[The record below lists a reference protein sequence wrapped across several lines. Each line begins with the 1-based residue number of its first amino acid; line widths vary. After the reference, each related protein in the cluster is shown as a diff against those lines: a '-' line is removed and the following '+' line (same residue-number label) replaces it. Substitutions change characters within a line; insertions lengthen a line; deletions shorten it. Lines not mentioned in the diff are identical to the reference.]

1 MPPED
6 AGDEDVNGPPP
17 HPLDRPWVHP
27 SELFASGSPPAT
39 PRVRTRRGIR
49 PRDLALAL
57 GAGVV
62 GALAMVVVLALA
74 GLLSEQP
81 RAVTVTR
88 ATGQPGEPDSAARLA
103 AVANHSVVGIMA
115 ATPMGVRKLS
125 GVFVRT
131 GEVIT
136 SASAIDGATSLTV
149 VGGDGSKRAGEV
161 IGVDPATRL
170 ALVRVDGG
178 SSPAKLAANS
188 DLKVGQWILALG
200 GTDGSGARVATG
212 VIASLGGWAE
222 DGSGATNAGMITVDA
237 VLPPEANGGAL
248 LDRNGHVVG
257 ILAGS
262 TKDAAAALATPIA
275 TVRNVAAQLA
285 ATGKADHGALGVRIT
300 DNDTPRGARVLE
312 VTSGSAAHDAGIAT
326 GDVVVR
332 LADEPIH
339 SAAELVVAVRMRK
352 PGERLPVTVV
362 RDGDDERVTVTLD
375 AIVTN
380 PTSPT
385 TVPAETIST
394 G

>member
-1 MPPED
+1 
-6 AGDEDVNGPPP
+6 
-17 HPLDRPWVHP
+17 
-27 SELFASGSPPAT
+27 
-39 PRVRTRRGIR
+39 
-49 PRDLALAL
+49 
-57 GAGVV
+57 
-62 GALAMVVVLALA
+62 MVVVLALA
-74 GLLSEQP
+74 GLLGEQP
-81 RAVTVTR
+81 HTVTVAR
-88 ATGQPGEPDSAARLA
+88 ATDQPDEPDSAARLA
-103 AVANHSVVGIMA
+103 AVANHSVVAILA

-136 SASAIDGATSLTV
+136 SASAIDAATSLTV
-149 VGGDGSKRAGEV
+149 VAGDGTKRQGEV
-161 IGVDPATRL
+161 VGVDPSTRL

-188 DLKVGQWILALG
+188 NLKVGQWILALG
-200 GTDGSGARVATG
+200 GTDGTGPRVATG
-212 VIASLGGWAE
+212 VISSLGGWAE

-237 VLPPEANGGAL
+237 VLPPDANGGAL

-262 TKDAAAALATPIA
+262 AKDAGAALATPIA

-285 ATGKADHGALGVRIT
+285 ATGKADHGALGVRIA

-312 VTSGSAAHDAGIAT
+312 VTAGGAAHDAGIAT

-332 LADEPIH
+332 FADEPIH

-352 PGERLPVTVV
+352 PGERLPVTVA
-362 RDGDDERVTVTLD
+362 RDGDERRVTVTLGAVD
-375 AIVTN
+375 AA
-380 PTSPT
+380 PGSPT
-385 TVPAETIST
+385 TVPAQTVST

>member
-6 AGDEDVNGPPP
+6 AGEEEVNGPPP

-27 SELFASGSPPAT
+27 SELFASGRPPAT

-49 PRDLALAL
+49 PRDLVLAL
-57 GAGVV
+57 GAGII

-81 RAVTVTR
+81 RTVAVTR
-88 ATGQPGEPDSAARLA
+88 ATDQPDERDSAARLA
-103 AVANHSVVGIMA
+103 AAANHSVVGIVA
-115 ATPMGVRKLS
+115 ATPMGARKLS
-125 GVFVRT
+125 GVFVRD

-149 VGGDGSKRAGEV
+149 VDGHGSKRAGEV
-161 IGVDPATRL
+161 VGVDPSTRL
-170 ALVRVDGG
+170 ALIRVDGG

-188 DLKVGQWILALG
+188 ELEVGQWILALG
-200 GTDGSGARVATG
+200 GTDGSGPRVATG
-212 VIASLGGWAE
+212 VIASLGGWSE

-248 LDRNGHVVG
+248 LDRKGHVVG
-257 ILAGS
+257 ILAGA
-262 TKDAAAALATPIA
+262 TKDAMAALATPIA

-300 DNDTPRGARVLE
+300 DNDSPRGARVLD
-312 VTSGSAAHDAGIAT
+312 VTAGSAADDAGIAT
-326 GDVVVR
+326 GDVLVK
-332 LADEPIH
+332 LADEPIR
-339 SAAELVVAVRMRK
+339 SAAELVVAVRLRK

-362 RDGDDERVTVTLD
+362 RKGDSERVTVTLD
-375 AIVTN
+375 AVVTA
-380 PTSPT
+380 PPSST
-385 TVPAETIST
+385 TVPAQTIST